1 MSEQEIK
8 RGLAGVVVDTT
19 AVSSVTAPTDEQGGP
34 SELLYRGY
42 PVQDLAARCTVEE
55 VAHLLWYGE
64 LPTTD
69 QLVAFERAERAQRAL
84 PDAVVAVLDA
94 LPADA
99 HPMDLVRTAVSAIGS
114 TWPTLAPEERTRED
128 DLARALQLFAQL
140 PAVVAR
146 VQRRRRG
153 LEPLPLRTDLGWS
166 AAFLAATFG
175 EEAAPEVVRAFEVS
189 MVLYAEH
196 SFNAST
202 FTARVVTSTLADY
215 HSAITAAVG
224 ALKGPLHGGANE
236 AVMGV
241 LAEVGTADRA
251 AEWVAQARAEKRK
264 VMGFGHRVY
273 KTGDSRVPTM
283 KAALDV
289 MVEREGR
296 RDLAELYDAIERAMT
311 DATGI
316 RPNLDYPSGP
326 AYALMG
332 FDTEVFTPL
341 FVMARVLG
349 WTAHVRE
356 QVEANA
362 LIRPLSRYTGPER
375 RSITGN

>member
-19 AVSSVTAPTDEQGGP
+19 QVSSVTAPTDEQGGP

-42 PVQDLAARCTVEE
+42 PVQDLAARCSLEE

-99 HPMDLVRTAVSAIGS
+99 HPMDLVRTAVSAIGA

-146 VQRRRRG
+146 IQRRRRG
-153 LEPLPLRTDLGWS
+153 LEPLPLRTDLGWC
-166 AAFLAATFG
+166 AAFLQATFG

-251 AEWVAQARAEKRK
+251 AEWVAAARAEKRK

-289 MVEREGR
+289 LVEREGR
-296 RDLAELYDAIERAMT
+296 ADLAELYAAIETAMAE
-311 DATGI
+311 ATGI

-362 LIRPLSRYTGPER
+362 LIRPLSAYTGPDR
-375 RSITGN
+375 RTITGN